1 MECSVVRTRR
11 APPNAARMSGDIG
24 GRGFAAVVGAVMSKK
39 PDLLSLEDQ
48 MC

>member
-11 APPNAARMSGDIG
+11 ALPNVAQMSGDIG
-24 GRGFAAVVGAVMSKK
+24 GRGFAAVAGAVMSKK
-39 PDLLSLEDQ
+39 PELLSLEDQ